1 MTTARLIRP
10 LVIAG
15 LLVSL
20 FGGSSSPTLVRGDDL
35 SQAQAQQRAIAA
47 QVAAQKAKMA
57 QLAALQADLASALSM
72 PKTKLVGINSNLA
85 DVKANIAT
93 TQAKVNQVQAAYNS
107 EVQDLANLD
116 LALIGLD
123 REEQA
128 KAAELAAAKALL
140 ADHIRAAY
148 EQDRTPILETLL
160 SASSFTDAV
169 GDIGNLLDIGNQD
182 HALAEQVASDQATLF
197 AINET
202 TTATR
207 IQTQQLANDTAAQK
221 VQLDASLASL
231 GAAKAQLAILQ
242 KATAK
247 TLAFQLTTFNKLSSN
262 AVALKRA
269 LNAEVAAQAAIT
281 QKIQTL
287 LNEGGQNGSIP
298 SQYNGTLSWPLSG
311 TVTQE
316 FGCTGFPWEPPLGDC
331 AHYHTGIDI
340 ADPMDTPIHAA
351 GDGRV
356 IFAGPQSDG
365 DWVVMIAHSTHLV
378 TWYAHADDRHGHMI
392 PVQVGQWV
400 TAGQVI
406 AYVGMTGNTTGPH
419 LHWAVQL
426 NGTFVNPR
434 LFL

>member
-10 LVIAG
+10 FVVAG
-15 LLVSL
+15 LLFSL
-20 FGGSSSPTLVRGDDL
+20 LGGGTTPDLVRGDDL
-35 SQAQAQQRAIAA
+35 SQAQAQQRAIAS

-57 QLAALQADLASALSM
+57 QLAALQADLAVALAQT
-72 PKTKLVGINSNLA
+72 KTKLVGINSDLA
-85 DVKANIAT
+85 DVKANIAA
-93 TQAKVNQVQAAYNS
+93 TQAKVNQVQAAYNG

-140 ADHIRAAY
+140 ANHIRAAY
-148 EQDRTPILETLL
+148 NEDRTSVLETLL
-160 SASSFTDAV
+160 SASSFTAAV
-169 GDIGNLLDIGNQD
+169 GDIGNLLDIGDQD

-197 AINET
+197 AINQT

-231 GAAKAQLAILQ
+231 AASKAQLAMLQ
-242 KATAK
+242 TATSKA
-247 TLAFQLTTFNKLSSN
+247 LALQQATYNRLSSN
-262 AVALKRA
+262 AAALKKA
-269 LNAEVAAQAAIT
+269 INAEAAAEASISR
-281 QKIQTL
+281 KIQGL
-287 LNEGGQNGSIP
+287 LNSGGASGSIP
-298 SQYNGTLSWPLSG
+298 SQYNGTLNWPLKG

-316 FGCTGFPWEPPLGDC
+316 FGCTGFPSEPPLGNC
-331 AHYHTGIDI
+331 AHYHNGIDI

-356 IFAGPQSDG
+356 VFAGPLSDG
-365 DWVVMIAHSTHLV
+365 AWVVMIAHSTHLV
-378 TWYAHADDRHGHMI
+378 TWYAHVDDRHGHTI
-392 PVQVGQWV
+392 PVRVGQWV

-419 LHWAVQL
+419 LHWMVQL

-434 LFL
+434 LFV